1 MIQSRSVVGSVS
13 GYGYDCSFLL
23 KQLYQT
29 LLVSRAGAAHDL
41 QVEHA
46 IQQLLEASAYAHQFW
61 SGNGS
66 SNDDDGA
73 GTVRTVSVDAVNTG
87 LPEAVR
93 LTIRAVR
100 DNYSY
105 LLKK

>member
-1 MIQSRSVVGSVS
+1 MR
-13 GYGYDCSFLL
+13 L
-23 KQLYQT
+23 
-29 LLVSRAGAAHDL
+29 LLVEDNQPLA
-41 QVEHA
+41 EA
-46 IQQLLEASAYAHQFW
+46 ICLGLKGLGH
-61 SGNGS
+61 
-66 SNDDDGA
+66 
-73 GTVRTVSVDAVNTG
+73 TVDAVNTG